1 MTHSSSQSNRW
12 FGFIPRG
19 GRALVTFVALIAAA
33 FIFGWLLSGTDEP
46 STSGASGE
54 AAQDQAAKQPTVW
67 TCSMHPQVQLPKAGK
82 CPICFMDL
90 IPLES
95 GDDGSLDPSQLRM
108 TPNAAQLAR
117 IQTVPVR
124 RALAESEVRMYGV
137 ISYDE
142 TRLSYIT
149 AWVAGRVDGLYVDYT
164 GAEVKKGAP
173 LVSLYSPTLLSA
185 QEELI
190 QAARIVAKESTGEL
204 TRSTAMA
211 TLKATREKLRLFGLN
226 IHQIDEI
233 ESSDVAEDH
242 VTIYSPASG
251 VVIHKNALEGMY
263 VKPGTKLFTIADL
276 TKLWVMFDA
285 YETDLPWLALG
296 QTVSFSSRAFP
307 GEQFEAVITF
317 IDPVLDTKA
326 RTARVRAEV
335 DNRRGRLKPDMF
347 AQGVVRS
354 MLDIHGQVTTAE
366 NVASDELP
374 LLIPATAPLITGK
387 RAVVYVELSQDD
399 GRLFEGRIIELGPRA
414 GEFYIVREGLLEG
427 ERVVTNGAF
436 KIDAELQIRAK
447 PSMMS
452 PDGGA
457 PPPGHDHGD
466 VGSQTVALTEEA
478 DKEPLDLSNQAISA
492 LTSAYDAYFQFH
504 QALAADDHEA
514 ATRAADNI
522 VAEIKTVDMKLFEG
536 DAHNLWMELSNDI
549 AKQAVAAVAG
559 MDIETVRASFEQVS
573 NSMIALHRR
582 FGHAGD
588 RTFYLAFCPMAFDNK
603 GAYWLQTDS
612 IIANPYFGDMMLG
625 CGEIQDK
632 AAAVG
637 TGN

>member
-33 FIFGWLLSGTDEP
+33 FIFGWLISGTDEP

-67 TCSMHPQVQLPKAGK
+67 TCSMHPQVQLPKPGK
-82 CPICFMDL
+82 CPICSMDL
-90 IPLES
+90 IPLVS
-95 GDDGSLDPSQLRM
+95 GDDGSLDPRQLRM

-117 IQTVPVR
+117 IQTEPVR
-124 RALAESEVRMYGV
+124 RALAEAEVRMYGQ
-137 ISYDE
+137 IAYDE

-149 AWVAGRVDGLYVDYT
+149 AWVAGRVDGLYIDYT
-164 GAEVKKGAP
+164 GAEVKKGDP
-173 LVSLYSPTLLSA
+173 LLSLYSPTLLSA

-190 QAARIVAKESTGEL
+190 QAVRVVAQESTGGL
-204 TRSTAMA
+204 TRSIAEA
-211 TLKATREKLRLFGLN
+211 TVKAAREKLRLYGLKAG
-226 IHQIDEI
+226 QIDKI
-233 ESSDVAEDH
+233 ASSDVAEDH

-251 VVIHKNALEGMY
+251 IVIHKIALEGMY
-263 VKPGTKLFTIADL
+263 VKPGTQLFTIADL
-276 TKLWVMFDA
+276 SKLWVMFEA
-285 YETDLPWLALG
+285 YETDLLWLVLG
-296 QTVSFSSRAFP
+296 QKVSFTSRAFP

-317 IDPVLDTKA
+317 IDPILDPKA
-326 RTARVRAEV
+326 RIARVRAEV
-335 DNRRGRLKPDMF
+335 DNSRGRLKPDMF
-347 AQGVVRS
+347 AQGIVRS
-354 MLDIHGQVTTAE
+354 MINAKGEVITADQV
-366 NVASDELP
+366 VSDELP
-374 LLIPATAPLITGK
+374 LLIPASAPLTTGK
-387 RAVVYVELSQDD
+387 RAVVYVELPQDD

-414 GEFYIVREGLLEG
+414 GEFYIVREGLFEG

-466 VGSQTVALTEEA
+466 AGSQAVAITEEA
-478 DKEPLDLSNQAISA
+478 EEEPLDLLHEAVNA
-492 LTSAYDAYFQFH
+492 LTPTYDAYFQFH
-504 QALAADDHEA
+504 EALADDDLEA

-522 VAEIKTVDMKLFEG
+522 AAEIKAVDMKLFEG
-536 DAHNLWMELSNDI
+536 DAHMLWMELSNEI
-549 AKQAVAAVAG
+549 AKHAVAAVAG
-559 MDIETVRASFEQVS
+559 TNIEAVRASFEQVS

-588 RTFYLAFCPMAFDNK
+588 RVFYLAFCPMASDNK
-603 GAYWLQTDS
+603 GAHWLQTDS
-612 IIANPYFGDMMLG
+612 TINNPYFGEMMLG